1 MMILI
6 HIKMKV
12 INWLISKCSFKRNI
26 PKKNI
31 MVGAIYCKNPVK
43 DNGIFLAPALNST
56 SGVAVT
62 TPANNNQALEVFIPN
77 VILFVSDK

>member
-1 MMILI
+1 
-6 HIKMKV
+6 
-12 INWLISKCSFKRNI
+12 
-26 PKKNI
+26 